1 MNPADN
7 TEDFVRRGKAKVA
20 TDPQMDRR
28 VLNDSLAAM
37 DEAIGGFSTAR
48 MILRSRVARLAA
60 AAGVVLAIGL
70 LAIQLGPSEQEPPAR
85 IRRSVA
91 KSPADMLSAMS
102 LNMAF
107 RRGGIEEVDN
117 VSSQAFEILGSEPAK
132 VSLREL
138 LTESNGA

>member
-1 MNPADN
+1 MKP
-7 TEDFVRRGKAKVA
+7 TEHIEDFVRRGEAKVA

-28 VLNDSLAAM
+28 VLDDSFAAM
-37 DEAIGGFSTAR
+37 DDAAGGFSTAR
-48 MILRSRVARLAA
+48 MILRRRVVRFAA

-70 LAIQLGPSEQEPPAR
+70 LAIQLGPSQQEPPAK

-91 KSPADMLSAMS
+91 KSAADMLSAMS

-117 VSSQAFEILGSEPAK
+117 VSGKAFEMLGSKPAK
-132 VSLREL
+132 VSLQEL

>member
-1 MNPADN
+1 MKPIEN
-7 TEDFVRRGKAKVA
+7 TEDFVRRGKAKIA

-28 VLNDSLAAM
+28 VLDDSFAAM
-37 DEAIGGFSTAR
+37 DEAAGGFSTAR
-48 MILRSRVARLAA
+48 MILHSRLSRLAA
-60 AAGVVLAIGL
+60 AAVIVLAIGL

-117 VSSQAFEILGSEPAK
+117 VSGKAFEMLGSGPAK
-132 VSLREL
+132 VSRREL
-138 LTESNGA
+138 LTESNGV